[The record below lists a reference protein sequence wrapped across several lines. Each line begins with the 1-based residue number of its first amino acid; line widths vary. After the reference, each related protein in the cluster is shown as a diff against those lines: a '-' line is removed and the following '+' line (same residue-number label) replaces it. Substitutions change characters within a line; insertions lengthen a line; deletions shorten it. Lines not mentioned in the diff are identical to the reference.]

1 MPATIE
7 IIAIETVHD
16 SIHVRCFSSWTFCP
30 ILPFWV

>member
-16 SIHVRCFSSWTFCP
+16 SIHVRCFSS
-30 ILPFWV
+30 